1 MERRKRSQRTKNYCN
16 LVANPFHPENMH
28 VDLALLIPYK
38 VRSQL
43 PTTSN
48 VHCGDVEKIQELE
61 PERSIEEEITAVT
74 ESSKYQQ

>member
-1 MERRKRSQRTKNYCN
+1 MERRKRSERAKNYCN

-28 VDLALLIPYK
+28 ADLALLIPYQ

-43 PTTSN
+43 PTTTN
-48 VHCGDVEKIQELE
+48 VHCGDVENIRELE
-61 PERSIEEEITAVT
+61 PQRRMEEEISAVT